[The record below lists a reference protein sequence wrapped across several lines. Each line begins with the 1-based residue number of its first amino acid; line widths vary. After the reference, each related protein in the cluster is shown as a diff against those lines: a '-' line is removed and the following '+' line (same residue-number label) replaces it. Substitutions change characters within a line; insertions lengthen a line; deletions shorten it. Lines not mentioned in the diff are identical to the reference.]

1 MIQNNT
7 NVKLL
12 HVEKFEIFLNID
24 LRYFP
29 DLEQTEHWQLM
40 LFSFFE
46 AARQSCMIVYGTS
59 GSAIIVKMKIGKS
72 PLFSSEAAI
81 GTFCRYKFNDMKI
94 KQ

>member
-81 GTFCRYKFNDMKI
+81 GTFCRYN
-94 KQ
+94 